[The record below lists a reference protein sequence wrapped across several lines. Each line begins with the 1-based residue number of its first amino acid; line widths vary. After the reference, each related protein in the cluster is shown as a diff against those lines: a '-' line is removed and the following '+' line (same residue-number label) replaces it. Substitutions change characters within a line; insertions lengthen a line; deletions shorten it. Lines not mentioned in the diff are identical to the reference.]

1 MWLSVTGAPESTPT
15 CNTHQHYTSTHR
27 LPIVAVRSGVFWC
40 GSGATAS
47 SSLLGSPGSCNLHSI
62 ARMHRQHTR
71 TIAGPE
77 CHSEKKIPAHI
88 PNPKC
93 FVIAHEQYKCFL
105 HCCLAAVWIAQRR
118 CRQRSFKQDVH
129 QQGEYCWELSLLMPH
144 LSQDASPSLRRS
156 MPALRCQDGCPSL
169 RCSMPVLR
177 CQDGW
182 LSLRYSM
189 PALRCQDGCP
199 SLRCIKVIAAPC
211 SSASSSA
218 QLPCL
223 DTAPVYG
230 SVSSSGYSGTMQLGV
245 FIWLQLLC
253 AAQSLR

>member
-1 MWLSVTGAPESTPT
+1 MPAP
-15 CNTHQHYTSTHR
+15 H
-27 LPIVAVRSGVFWC
+27 V
-40 GSGATAS
+40 
-47 SSLLGSPGSCNLHSI
+47 
-62 ARMHRQHTR
+62 
-71 TIAGPE
+71 
-77 CHSEKKIPAHI
+77 
-88 PNPKC
+88 
-93 FVIAHEQYKCFL
+93 
-105 HCCLAAVWIAQRR
+105 
-118 CRQRSFKQDVH
+118 
-129 QQGEYCWELSLLMPH
+129 H

-182 LSLRYSM
+182 LSLRYSMPALRCQDGCPSLRCQDGWPSLRCSM